1 MTKEDE
7 KKLLEM
13 AEVFHMPKSAVREYI
28 TMPSKFPK
36 LAEKS
41 REKKYKQ
48 YAAMGKIISRK

>member
-1 MTKEDE
+1 MTKDEE

-13 AEVFHMPKSAVREYI
+13 AEVFHMPKSAVNQYI
-28 TMPSKFPK
+28 TLPAKFPK

-48 YAAMGKIISRK
+48 YAADGKIISRK